1 VVDAG
6 RQDRCA
12 GSGSCDEADGSGS
25 CDEADAAV
33 VDSGRL
39 DPCACSEKQKR
50 GLCRVQNADEPLL
63 GMVQNH
69 RLLVLEHH
77 HVVNGPPL
85 DFQQKILLREI
96 ERRELPLGIVHGAGE
111 VCAVWLGRCG
121 G

>member
-1 VVDAG
+1 MVDAG

-33 VDSGRL
+33 VDSRGWTL
-39 DPCACSEKQKR
+39 ALAPNKKS

-77 HVVNGPPL
+77 HVANGPPL